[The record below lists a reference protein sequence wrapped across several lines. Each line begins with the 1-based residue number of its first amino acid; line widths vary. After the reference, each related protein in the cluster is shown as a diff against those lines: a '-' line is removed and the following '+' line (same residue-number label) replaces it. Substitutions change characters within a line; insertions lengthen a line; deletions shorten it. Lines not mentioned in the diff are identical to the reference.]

1 MKHLT
6 FANRDA
12 MFLAI
17 LAAVITYFVLSL
29 SFIRARIENMES
41 APTES
46 APTESVPPT
55 ETAPTESPSVPLP
68 TETAPTPSS
77 PTEAPPITPPSNLM
91 APAPGPAPAPS
102 PASSPPV
109 GSPGPSPSRPRRQRE
124 RTRESG
130 WSSGPSYWD
139 RDWFDFGPPQPQ
151 QTPII
156 ISSPSPVTE
165 PNPLLTAGVLG
176 AILLAVALAR

>member
-1 MKHLT
+1 MKHLA

-12 MFLAI
+12 MILAI
-17 LAAVITYFVLSL
+17 LAAVVTYFVLSL
-29 SFIRARIENMES
+29 SFVRARIENMES
-41 APTES
+41 APTDS
-46 APTESVPPT
+46 APV
-55 ETAPTESPSVPLP
+55 PTESPSVPAP
-68 TETAPTPSS
+68 TESAPTPSVES
-77 PTEAPPITPPSNLM
+77 PSAPPTVLM
-91 APAPGPAPAPS
+91 APPVGAPAPAPS
-102 PASSPPV
+102 P
-109 GSPGPSPSRPRRQRE
+109 SPGPSPSPSRPRRQRE

-151 QTPII
+151 QAPII